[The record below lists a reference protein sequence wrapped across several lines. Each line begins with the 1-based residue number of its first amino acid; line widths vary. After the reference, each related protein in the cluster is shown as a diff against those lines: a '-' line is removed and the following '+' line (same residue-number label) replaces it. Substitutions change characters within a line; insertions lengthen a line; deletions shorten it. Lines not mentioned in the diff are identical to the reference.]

1 MVVMIPLCPVT
12 LPPEE
17 SHTGKMRSW
26 FIGVVVFAAAAA
38 VLVLEIVAGRILA
51 PYVGVSLQSFTGI
64 IGTVLA
70 AIALGAWAGGRLA
83 DTMDPA
89 TLLGPVLVVG
99 GLLAVVSPAL
109 VTVVGAGAAGEDPGT
124 IVILAF
130 IGFFAPAAVLS
141 MVTPIAGKL
150 LIDSLDTA
158 GSVVGNLSA
167 IGTGGALFGTF
178 VTGFFLIASVPSR
191 PITWVV
197 GGVLIAIGVVVALP
211 RSRHLVVPGILAAI
225 GVFLVSAA
233 IAAPCDYE
241 TAYSCARIRLDPD
254 RPSARVLM
262 LDTFVNSYVDMEDP
276 SFLKHRYALVADAVI
291 ETLAPD
297 GPLDMA
303 FIGGGGYTLPRMYQ
317 ATRGGTSTVLELDPA
332 LESIAIDDLGLTLG
346 PWLTTVVGD
355 ARLTLRDLDDGFFDV
370 VVGDAFSGRSVPWHL
385 TTVEFLTD
393 VRSKIDDGGFYVMNT
408 IDHPPTRFVRAE
420 LATIAEVFPHVA
432 VIAPQAYFD
441 GERGGNF
448 ILVGSLAPIDGAAI
462 ERRAP
467 DGEIA
472 LVDDD
477 AAAWFG
483 SAEPL
488 TDDFAPVDQLIS
500 RP

>member
-1 MVVMIPLCPVT
+1 
-12 LPPEE
+12 
-17 SHTGKMRSW
+17 MRSW
-26 FIGVVVFAAAAA
+26 FIGAVVFVAAAA

-51 PYVGVSLQSFTGI
+51 PYVGVSLQTFTGI

-83 DTMDPA
+83 DRNDPA
-89 TLLGPVLVVG
+89 KLLGPVLIVG
-99 GLLAVVSPAL
+99 GLLAVFSPAL

-150 LIDSLDTA
+150 WIDSLDTA

-167 IGTGGALFGTF
+167 IGTSGALFGTF
-178 VTGFFLIASVPSR
+178 VTGFVLIASVPSR

-197 GGVLIAIGVVVALP
+197 GAILILFGVVAAFG
-211 RSRHLVVPGILAAI
+211 RSQNLIVPGIVGAI
-225 GVFLVSAA
+225 GVFIVSAV

-241 TAYSCARIRLDPD
+241 TAYSCARIGTDPN
-254 RPSARVLM
+254 RESGRMLI
-262 LDTFVNSYVDMEDP
+262 LDTFINSYVDLDDP
-276 SFLKHRYALVADAVI
+276 AYLSLRYARVTDAVVQ
-291 ETLAPD
+291 TLAPA
-297 GPLDMA
+297 GPLDLA
-303 FIGGGGYTLPRMYQ
+303 FVGGGGYTLPRMYQ
-317 ATRGGTSTVLELDPA
+317 VTRGGSSTVLELDPA
-332 LESIAIDDLGLTLG
+332 LEDISIDDLGLEAG
-346 PWLTTVVGD
+346 PWLDTRVGD
-355 ARLTLRDLDDGFFDV
+355 ARLTIRDLDDGSFDV

-393 VRSKIDDGGFYVMNT
+393 VRAKLTGSGFYVMNT
-408 IDHPPTRFVRAE
+408 IDHPPTRFARAE

-432 VIAPQAYFD
+432 VVAPQGYFD
-441 GERGGNF
+441 VERGGNF
-448 ILVGSLAPIDGAAI
+448 VLVGSMQPIDADAI
-462 ERRAP
+462 EALVP

-472 LVDDD
+472 LVGD
-477 AAAWFG
+477 AARAWFND
-483 SAEPL
+483 ARPL